1 MKVNYKKEE
10 NDDVSIRKSRK
21 WNLPINSLPEEIY
34 SFETQIYND
43 DTILINLTN
52 INKPEI
58 QYEIVYNFD
67 DIAKAF
73 QVLPQSVK
81 DELCTL
87 VDYQVFI
94 SSLVKKNKLELFL
107 ARYNRL
113 KLEFKDIAK
122 APKGAMYNITIMV
135 SKVNK

>member
-1 MKVNYKKEE
+1 MKGKNKNDE

-34 SFETQIYND
+34 SFETRIYND
-43 DTILINLTN
+43 DTLVMNLTN
-52 INKPEI
+52 INNPEI
-58 QYEIVYNFD
+58 QYEIVYNYD
-67 DIAKAF
+67 DLAKVF

-94 SSLVKKNKLELFL
+94 SSLVNNNKLELFL
-107 ARYNRL
+107 AKYNRL

-122 APKGAMYNITIMV
+122 APKGAMYNTTIMV
-135 SKVNK
+135 SKVK

>member
-1 MKVNYKKEE
+1 MKGKNKNEE

-34 SFETQIYND
+34 CFETRIYND
-43 DTILINLTN
+43 DTLVMNLTN
-52 INKPEI
+52 INNPEI
-58 QYEIVYNFD
+58 QYEIVYNYD
-67 DIAKAF
+67 DLAKAF

-94 SSLVKKNKLELFL
+94 SSLVNNNKLELFL
-107 ARYNRL
+107 AKYNRL

-122 APKGAMYNITIMV
+122 APKGAMYNTTIMV
-135 SKVNK
+135 PKVK

>member
-1 MKVNYKKEE
+1 MKGKNKNDE

-34 SFETQIYND
+34 SFETRIYND
-43 DTILINLTN
+43 DILVMNLTN
-52 INKPEI
+52 INNPEI
-58 QYEIVYNFD
+58 QYEIVYNYD
-67 DIAKAF
+67 DLAKAF

-94 SSLVKKNKLELFL
+94 SSLVNNNKLELFL
-107 ARYNRL
+107 AKYNRL

-122 APKGAMYNITIMV
+122 APKGAIYNTTIMV
-135 SKVNK
+135 SKVK

>member
-1 MKVNYKKEE
+1 MKGKNKNDE

-34 SFETQIYND
+34 SFETRIYND
-43 DTILINLTN
+43 DILVMNLTN
-52 INKPEI
+52 INNPEI
-58 QYEIVYNFD
+58 QYEIVYNYD
-67 DIAKAF
+67 DLAKAF

-94 SSLVKKNKLELFL
+94 SSLVNNNKLELFL
-107 ARYNRL
+107 AKYNRL

-122 APKGAMYNITIMV
+122 APKGAMYNTTIMV
-135 SKVNK
+135 SKVK

>member
-1 MKVNYKKEE
+1 MKGKNKNDE
-10 NDDVSIRKSRK
+10 NDDVSIRKRRK

-34 SFETQIYND
+34 SFETRIYND
-43 DTILINLTN
+43 DILVMNLTN
-52 INKPEI
+52 INNPEI
-58 QYEIVYNFD
+58 QYEIVYNYD
-67 DIAKAF
+67 DLAKAF

-94 SSLVKKNKLELFL
+94 SSLVNNNKLELFL
-107 ARYNRL
+107 AKYNRL

-122 APKGAMYNITIMV
+122 APKGAMYNTTIMV
-135 SKVNK
+135 SKVK

>member
-1 MKVNYKKEE
+1 MKGKNKNDE

-21 WNLPINSLPEEIY
+21 WNLSINSLPEEIY
-34 SFETQIYND
+34 CFETRIYND
-43 DTILINLTN
+43 DIFVMNLTN
-52 INKPEI
+52 INNPEI
-58 QYEIVYNFD
+58 QYEIVYNYD
-67 DIAKAF
+67 DLAKVF

-94 SSLVKKNKLELFL
+94 SSLVNNNKLELFL
-107 ARYNRL
+107 AKYNRL

-122 APKGAMYNITIMV
+122 APKGAMYNTTIMV
-135 SKVNK
+135 SKVK